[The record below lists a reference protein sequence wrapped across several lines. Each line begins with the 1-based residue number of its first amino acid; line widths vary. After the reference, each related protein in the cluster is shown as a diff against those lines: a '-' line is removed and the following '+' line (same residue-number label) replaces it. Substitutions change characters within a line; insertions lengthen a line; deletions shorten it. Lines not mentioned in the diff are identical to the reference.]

1 MADPI
6 KAANELTAVLRGVSA
21 GSHPPRRDVKA
32 LLSTV
37 SGALS
42 QNESIYTS
50 GGNEHRV
57 LLRAAALGHYYLG
70 QYKFARE
77 RAHQLVDLD
86 PTNTNALELKD
97 MIEEAIDKD
106 GKIGLA
112 IVGGVVAA
120 TAATVA
126 LLWRR

>member
-1 MADPI
+1 M
-6 KAANELTAVLRGVSA
+6 
-21 GSHPPRRDVKA
+21 
-32 LLSTV
+32 
-37 SGALS
+37 
-42 QNESIYTS
+42 Q
-50 GGNEHRV
+50 
-57 LLRAAALGHYYLG
+57 
-70 QYKFARE
+70 
-77 RAHQLVDLD
+77 VDLD